1 MGSIYVVRHGQAAF
15 GTEHYDRL
23 TEVGFVQS
31 RLLGAHL
38 GARRLCFD
46 AIFTG
51 TLQRQIETARGIL
64 EGHPELGLDVPQE
77 RFTGLDE
84 YRTEAVVTAHLGA
97 DPPRG
102 SPLRGSPP
110 AEAAARRDPAVVRE
124 HFRALREALL
134 AWAADRTK
142 PLGMP
147 TFAVFQEQAVAALIE
162 ARTRFPDGNVLV
174 VSSGGPI
181 AAMVAAVLN
190 APPAS
195 AIELNMRIRNSSLSE
210 FAATP
215 RRHHLVSYNAV
226 PHLDTHPDRSL
237 ITYA

>member
-1 MGSIYVVRHGQAAF
+1 MGAIYVVRHGQAAF
-15 GTEHYDRL
+15 GTDHYDRL
-23 TEVGFVQS
+23 TELGFAQA

-38 GARRLCFD
+38 AARGVRFD
-46 AIFTG
+46 AVFTG
-51 TLQRQIETARGIL
+51 TLQRQIETAQAIL
-64 EGHPELGLDVPQE
+64 EAHAESGADPAPQ

-84 YRTEAVVTAHLGA
+84 YNPEAIMAAHLGA
-97 DPPRG
+97 IP
-102 SPLRGSPP
+102 PP
-110 AEAAARRDPAVVRE
+110 AAAASRRDPAVVRE

-134 AWAADRTK
+134 AWADDRTQPK
-142 PLGMP
+142 GMASFR
-147 TFAVFQEQAVAALIE
+147 TFQEQAVAALIE
-162 ARTRFPDGNVLV
+162 ARTRFPDGQVLI

-181 AAMVAAVLN
+181 AAMVAAAMN

-195 AIELNMRIRNSSLSE
+195 AVELNLRIRNSSLTE

-215 RRHHLVSYNAV
+215 RRHHLVSFNAV